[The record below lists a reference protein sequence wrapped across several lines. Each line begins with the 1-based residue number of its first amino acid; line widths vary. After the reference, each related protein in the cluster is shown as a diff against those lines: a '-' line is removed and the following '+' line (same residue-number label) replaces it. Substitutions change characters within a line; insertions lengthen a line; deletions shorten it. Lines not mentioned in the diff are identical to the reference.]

1 MPGYDVESFYG
12 LWAPARTPREI
23 CPLCE
28 WTSRPNPLWVP
39 SATAGCTWAGGLLYP
54 SGDTYLIFNT
64 DYVYH
69 TDSDTDFE
77 FAIRVSGV
85 HTPDASWFV

>member
-1 MPGYDVESFYG
+1 MPRLRCRVF
-12 LWAPARTPREI
+12 LWAVGTREDAARDLPPLRMDEPAQSTLGALGNGRVH
-23 CPLCE
+23 LG
-28 WTSRPNPLWVP
+28 S
-39 SATAGCTWAGGLLYP
+39 

-64 DYVYH
+64 DNVYH

>member
-1 MPGYDVESFYG
+1 MGCGHPRGRR
-12 LWAPARTPREI
+12 AR
-23 CPLCE
+23 
-28 WTSRPNPLWVP
+28 SAP
-39 SATAGCTWAGGLLYP
+39 SANGRAGPIHSGCPRQRQGAPGQAAYFIHQ
-54 SGDTYLIFNT
+54 GDTYLIFNT